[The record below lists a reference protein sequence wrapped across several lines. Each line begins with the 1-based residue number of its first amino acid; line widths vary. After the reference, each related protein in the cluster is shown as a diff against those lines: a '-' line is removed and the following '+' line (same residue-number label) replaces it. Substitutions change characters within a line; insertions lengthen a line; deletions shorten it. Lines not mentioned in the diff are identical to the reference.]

1 MSDPAPLLAPVT
13 MRGPSPPPLSREEC
27 AKQLVEFVKTHG
39 ATQANIALAVG
50 IDASLISMVVRNSAN
65 LGSARFY
72 QVWTRLQPMLMH
84 ADGLDDTGAAKE
96 EFRVA
101 VHGLGVRKR
110 KPVDRAPPEPKPK
123 KSAPDAL
130 TSTLRAVAAMAKET
144 GVEFSLTYTQAG
156 VPFTIRAT
164 CPSPL
169 SS

>member
-1 MSDPAPLLAPVT
+1 
-13 MRGPSPPPLSREEC
+13 MRSPSPPSLSREEC
-27 AKQLVEFVKTHG
+27 AKQLAEFVKTHG

-50 IDASLISMVVRNSAN
+50 IDASLISRVVRNSTN

-84 ADGLDDTGAAKE
+84 ADGFDNTGAAKE

-123 KSAPDAL
+123 KAL

-144 GVEFSLTYTQAG
+144 GVQFSLTYTQGG

-164 CPSPL
+164 CPSPP
-169 SS
+169 S